1 MLRLLQSLCLV
12 LAFGLACAADKDAA
26 SPYGQVVKGEVLE
39 TMDAGGFTYMKLKTK
54 DGEVWTAV
62 RETSMKPG
70 TQVTVQNGMTMKDF
84 QSKTLKR
91 TFPLIVLGD
100 LAGAPAAARGTG
112 NPHASAAAVPDTP
125 DMKVDK
131 AKGANA
137 RTIAEVIAKSTE
149 LKDKP
154 VLVRAKVVKF
164 NGGIMG
170 KNWIHLRDGSGSAND
185 GSNDLLAT
193 TLDQANVGDV
203 VNIEGVVRTDKN
215 FGSGYAYKVMVED
228 AKVKK

>member
-1 MLRLLQSLCLV
+1 M
-12 LAFGLACAADKDAA
+12 
-26 SPYGQVVKGEVLE
+26 
-39 TMDAGGFTYMKLKTK
+39 
-54 DGEVWTAV
+54 
-62 RETSMKPG
+62 
-70 TQVTVQNGMTMKDF
+70 
-84 QSKTLKR
+84 KR

-203 VNIEGVVRTDKN
+203 VNVEGVVRTDKN